1 LADKKISL
9 DETIGLLKNR
19 GQEQEKKLQ
28 SLQQELEK
36 LHSVL
41 IEETQASEFVPNL
54 TLRAA

>member
-1 LADKKISL
+1 M
-9 DETIGLLKNR
+9 LKNR
-19 GQEQEKKLQ
+19 SQEQEKKLL